1 MKSYN
6 GMEIAWETENVYYLV
21 TERVGKLC
29 HLTMVEKPKQSQN
42 ELELYVV
49 AFLLSKYGENY
60 SPTGIKYAIDMKY
73 NIPCTT
79 MQIAVTCKELVLKNI
94 LIEDEINHN
103 RVYRCV

>member
-1 MKSYN
+1 MKTYN
-6 GMEIAWETENVYYLV
+6 GMEIAWETRNVYYLV

-29 HLTMVEKPKQSQN
+29 HLTMIEKPKQPQN
-42 ELELYVV
+42 ELETYIV

-60 SPTGIKYAIDMKY
+60 SPTSIKHAIDMKY
-73 NIPCTT
+73 NIPCTI
-79 MQIAVTCKELVLKNI
+79 MQIAATCKKLVLKNI